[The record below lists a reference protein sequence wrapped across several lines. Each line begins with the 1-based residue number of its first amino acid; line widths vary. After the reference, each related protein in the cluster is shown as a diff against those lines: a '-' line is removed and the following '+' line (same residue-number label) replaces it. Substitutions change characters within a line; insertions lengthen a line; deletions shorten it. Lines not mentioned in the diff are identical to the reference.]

1 VRCFAHILNLVVKVC
16 INQIYHFHSLTPFCQ
31 SILSQFSQKTK
42 ATEDTTEE
50 AEDAAALDELED
62 ELDKDETTENVEEE
76 DVEDEIDPA
85 VAESDTAIVDAVAAE
100 VSKESDL
107 PALTRAEV
115 NLGKFAV
122 TKVNIISL
130 V

>member
-1 VRCFAHILNLVVKVC
+1 M
-16 INQIYHFHSLTPFCQ
+16 
-31 SILSQFSQKTK
+31 
-42 ATEDTTEE
+42 EDTTEE

-85 VAESDTAIVDAVAAE
+85 VAESDTAIVNAVAAE
-100 VSKESDL
+100 VSEESDL

-130 V
+130 VRYRMTLTYV

>member
-1 VRCFAHILNLVVKVC
+1 VVKVC
-16 INQIYHFHSLTPFCQ
+16 ITQIYHFHSLIPFRQ

-50 AEDAAALDELED
+50 AEDAAAFDELED
-62 ELDKDETTENVEEE
+62 ELGEDEISENVEEE
-76 DVEDEIDPA
+76 DIEDEIDPA
-85 VAESDTAIVDAVAAE
+85 VAESHAAIVDAVAAE
-100 VSKESDL
+100 VSEESDL
-107 PALTRAEV
+107 PKLTRVEV

-122 TKVNIISL
+122 TKVDIISL